1 MDLINELNSRNWRN
15 TTNIKEV
22 NIGNQVL
29 DSSNQMAEAFNTYF
43 SNVGS
48 NLADE
53 IPSTSDFK
61 TFSVQL
67 PSIENV
73 KRLLKNIDEKKS
85 VGLDKIPNKV
95 LKRAADVVA
104 PCSPK
109 ASAIYRSLV
118 FDDRFKLARCG
129 SNYSKVK
136 RQRSRADARVP

>member
-1 MDLINELNSRNWRN
+1 MNNMKKTWNLINELNSRNCRN

-22 NIGNQVL
+22 KIGNQVL

-61 TFSVQL
+61 PPTDKTFSIQL

-85 VGLDKIPNKV
+85 VGLELYQQCFFSFTIKTINTSLLSIEK
-95 LKRAADVVA
+95 L
-104 PCSPK
+104 CTMLGSP
-109 ASAIYRSLV
+109 V
-118 FDDRFKLARCG
+118 
-129 SNYSKVK
+129 
-136 RQRSRADARVP
+136 